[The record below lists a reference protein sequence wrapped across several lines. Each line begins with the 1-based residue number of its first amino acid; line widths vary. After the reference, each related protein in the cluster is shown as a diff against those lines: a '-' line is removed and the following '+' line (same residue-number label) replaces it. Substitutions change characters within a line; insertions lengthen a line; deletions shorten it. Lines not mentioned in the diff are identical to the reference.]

1 MTFFYKN
8 EQISFEPHPRFQGVS
23 IAKLVTK
30 DRGQAI
36 GVSLLKIETGVE
48 IPVHTHDKELDSIF
62 VVAGNG
68 QAFIDGVWREIKEGD
83 YILIPATI
91 EHGVR
96 NTSQQQV
103 LKLFIVH
110 SPAIF

>member
-1 MTFFYKN
+1 MTIFYKN
-8 EQISFEPHPRFQGVS
+8 DQISFEPHPRFQGVR

-30 DRGQAI
+30 DRGQTI
-36 GVSLLKIETGVE
+36 GVSLLEIDAGVE
-48 IPVHTHDKELDSIF
+48 IPIHTHNQELDSIF
-62 VVAGNG
+62 VIAGKG
-68 QAFIDGVWREIKEGD
+68 QAFIDGVWKEIESGD
-83 YILIPATI
+83 YLLIPATI

-96 NTSQQQV
+96 NTYQQV

>member
-1 MTFFYKN
+1 MTIFYKN
-8 EQISFEPHPRFQGVS
+8 EQIAFGPHPRFEGVR

-30 DRGQAI
+30 DQGQAI
-36 GVSLLKIETGVE
+36 GVSMLEIGAGVE
-48 IPVHTHDKELDSIF
+48 IPVHTHEQELDSIL
-62 VVAGNG
+62 VMSGRG
-68 QAFIDGVWREIKEGD
+68 QAFIDGVWREINEGD
-83 YILIPATI
+83 YLLIPATI

-96 NTSQQQV
+96 NTSQQV

>member
-1 MTFFYKN
+1 MSIFYKN
-8 EQISFEPHPRFQGVS
+8 EQIAFEPHPRFQDVS

-36 GVSLLKIETGVE
+36 GVSILEIDAGVE
-48 IPVHTHDKELDSIF
+48 IPIHTHEQELDSIF
-62 VVAGNG
+62 VISGKG
-68 QAFIDGVWREIKEGD
+68 QAFIDGVWQEIKEGD

-96 NTSQQQV
+96 NISHQV